1 MTYPMNPI
9 DEQNRECRRSEGDAN
24 AIPDLSLLRS
34 SFAPSPQPSAFWGV
48 GGVQASSKYFSHD
61 LTIDVVGG
69 ILKSMLDY
77 SKIDSILRALVE
89 PTRRQILERL
99 SRGPATVSQLAE
111 PFGMTFAA
119 VLQHLQV
126 LEACGLIRS
135 EKIGRVRTCRIEP
148 GGLAPLADWIAERRI
163 PAERHLDRLGEILA
177 ETDQSSPKVQDQEKD
192 DQT

>member
-1 MTYPMNPI
+1 
-9 DEQNRECRRSEGDAN
+9 
-24 AIPDLSLLRS
+24 
-34 SFAPSPQPSAFWGV
+34 
-48 GGVQASSKYFSHD
+48 
-61 LTIDVVGG
+61 
-69 ILKSMLDY
+69 MLDY

-148 GGLAPLADWIAERRI
+148 GGLAPLADWIAECRI